1 MSNPFERYAAA
12 LEAEGRAE
20 SKAAREAAKLEPL
33 TIVISDQEELRRI
46 YAIVS
51 ALPYKQQ
58 VVPYVRAH
66 LRGWS
71 RDRLNEIRAEN
82 KVA

>member
-1 MSNPFERYAAA
+1 MNPIDRFAEA

-20 SKAAREAAKLEPL
+20 AKAAREAAKLEPL
-33 TIVISDQEELRRI
+33 TIVISDQEELKRI

-58 VVPYVRAH
+58 VIPYVRAH

-71 RDRLNEIRAEN
+71 RDQLNEIRADN